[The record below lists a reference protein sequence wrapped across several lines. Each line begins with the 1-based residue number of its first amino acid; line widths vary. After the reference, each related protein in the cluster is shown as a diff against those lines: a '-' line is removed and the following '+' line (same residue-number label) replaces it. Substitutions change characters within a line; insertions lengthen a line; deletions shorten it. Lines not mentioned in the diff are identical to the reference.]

1 MMNAVMASEEEK
13 TGEAGHGTK
22 KKSRS
27 HQSGSFLVRFWVE
40 PEAAPGEQAL
50 RGSIK
55 NLQTGQ
61 EHYLNDPGKIGE
73 LVRKHL
79 GDKDG
84 PQEGAAQE
92 DEAPGTKKP

>member
-1 MMNAVMASEEEK
+1 MMNAVMASNEEK
-13 TGEAGHGTK
+13 TGAAGRGTR
-22 KKSRS
+22 KSRS

-61 EHYLNDPGKIGE
+61 EHYLNDPGKIGD

-79 GDKDG
+79 GDKEG
-84 PQEGAAQE
+84 PQEGAAPE
-92 DEAPGTKKP
+92 GEAPETKKP

>member
-1 MMNAVMASEEEK
+1 MMNAVMESNEEK
-13 TGEAGHGTK
+13 TGETGRGK
-22 KKSRS
+22 KRSRN

-73 LVRKHL
+73 LVRQHL
-79 GDKDG
+79 GDKKE
-84 PQEGAAQE
+84 PQQEAAPEGG
-92 DEAPGTKKP
+92 APRTERS

>member
-1 MMNAVMASEEEK
+1 MMNAAMASNEDK
-13 TGEAGHGTK
+13 TGEAGRGT

-40 PEAAPGEQAL
+40 PEAGPGEQAL

-73 LVRKHL
+73 LVRQHL
-79 GDKDG
+79 GDKEG
-84 PQEGAAQE
+84 SQEAVPEAKAA
-92 DEAPGTKKP
+92 GTERS